1 MGEGATPLL
10 EGLAWVT
17 SLFCVIYFSLNFV
30 FYFNLLI
37 FFLFYF
43 FIKSQ
48 HQSVL
53 KLVDKKREAFWAK
66 KNETCWLVSGWVH
79 KFSE

>member
-17 SLFCVIYFSLNFV
+17 SLFVLFIFFSKFV
-30 FYFNLLI
+30 FIFLFYFNL
-37 FFLFYF
+37 FFF
-43 FIKSQ
+43 KSQ

-53 KLVDKKREAFWAK
+53 KLVHKKREAFWAK

>member
-1 MGEGATPLL
+1 MGNIT
-10 EGLAWVT
+10 
-17 SLFCVIYFSLNFV
+17 FCVIYFSLNFV

-37 FFLFYF
+37 FF
-43 FIKSQ
+43 IKSQ

-53 KLVDKKREAFWAK
+53 KLVHKKREAFWAK

>member
-1 MGEGATPLL
+1 MGNIT
-10 EGLAWVT
+10 
-17 SLFCVIYFSLNFV
+17 FCVIYFSLNFGF

-37 FFLFYF
+37 LFYF

-53 KLVDKKREAFWAK
+53 KLVHKKREAFWAK